1 MDAKRRPFNRSF
13 TLGNTY
19 ISTWEHYLSNAELY
33 GFHLRR
39 IDLSDAGDLCMFLA
53 SRDLSD
59 KSFALNTVKLCAG
72 LNGKMLLQ
80 SLLYC
85 ITERCY
91 SLCWTEWRN
100 VVTACWTEWQNV
112 VTVCLTEWQGC
123 YSLCWAAWQNVVT
136 ASVGL
141 NDRMLLQS
149 LLDWMTECRYS
160 DRMLLQSLLDWMT
173 ECCYSLCWT
182 EWQNVVKISI
192 RLNDIMLLQW
202 QNVATVSV
210 GLNDRILL
218 QWQNVVTVSVELHD
232 RMLLQSLL
240 DCMTILLQFLLD
252 WVAKWSR
259 LYFQTS
265 TSFSISYTDLCLS
278 ICRRILW

>member
-1 MDAKRRPFNRSF
+1 
-13 TLGNTY
+13 
-19 ISTWEHYLSNAELY
+19 
-33 GFHLRR
+33 
-39 IDLSDAGDLCMFLA
+39 MFLA

-59 KSFALNTVKLCAG
+59 KSFTLNTVKLCAG

-80 SLLYC
+80 SLFYC

-100 VVTACWTEWQNV
+100 VVTA
-112 VTVCLTEWQGC
+112 
-123 YSLCWAAWQNVVT
+123 
-136 ASVGL
+136 
-141 NDRMLLQS
+141 
-149 LLDWMTECRYS
+149 
-160 DRMLLQSLLDWMT
+160 
-173 ECCYSLCWT
+173 CWT

-252 WVAKWSR
+252 WMAKWSR